1 MKKMQKNNG
10 HQPTNNRGFQPVIK
24 PNGGFQPTTGGGKQ
38 PSPPKI
44 PTPTPKK

>member
-1 MKKMQKNNG
+1 MQKNNG
-10 HQPTNNRGFQPVIK
+10 YQPDNQRGFQPVVK

-38 PSPPKI
+38 PSPPKT